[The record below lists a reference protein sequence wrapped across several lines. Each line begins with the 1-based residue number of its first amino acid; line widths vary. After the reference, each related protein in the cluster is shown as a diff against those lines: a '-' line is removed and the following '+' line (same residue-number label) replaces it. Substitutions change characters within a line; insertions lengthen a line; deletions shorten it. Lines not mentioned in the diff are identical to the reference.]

1 MQESGDIEVP
11 LVEQWDIGGDLASP
25 VLAQG
30 LASALQTAFVI
41 LSIYMGLGMLSQP
54 YALRVGGWAS
64 LTFLI
69 SAGALFLGSAVM
81 VSRACEL
88 LPPGHEQNYSGL
100 GHAVWGSRG
109 RILVSIIA
117 GMELLGGAIIATAV
131 MFEQFEILLP
141 EKGILGL
148 SPFSAAIVLTSCC
161 LYPALILPDVAHVAP
176 LSAAGSVAASSVA
189 VAVISLLFIDFQR
202 AKIPRQPPAQHALAR
217 WPGML
222 QSLGIFAVS
231 MSGHST
237 LPALRVGMQQ
247 PTKFLKA
254 FIGAFITMI
263 AIYASVAASGY
274 YYWGEDST
282 PVVTYDLAKNSPF
295 SRHSGKRH
303 PSWLDWIAIDDFLAF
318 MVLIT
323 CSAKVPAL
331 TMVLS
336 DLISGLLHT
345 SDSSATVADA
355 DDLQVVAQA
364 QRLQGWKEF
373 RRRRQQLTYRV
384 LLCTV
389 SLGVAILAK
398 DNLGELLS
406 LVGGG
411 CSMATSLILPT
422 AFYSKLS
429 WHDHS
434 FHGKLILRTLLIFGL
449 ILLLL
454 VGGIDLNSLWHKMQ

>member
-1 MQESGDIEVP
+1 
-11 LVEQWDIGGDLASP
+11 
-25 VLAQG
+25 
-30 LASALQTAFVI
+30 
-41 LSIYMGLGMLSQP
+41 MLSQP

-64 LTFLI
+64 LIFLI

-109 RILVSIIA
+109 RVLVSIIA

-161 LYPALILPDVAHVAP
+161 LYPALTLPDVAHVAP

-189 VAVISLLFIDFQR
+189 IAVISLLFIDFQR
-202 AKIPRQPPAQHALAR
+202 AKIPLQPPAQHALAR

-263 AIYASVAASGY
+263 AIYASVATSGY
-274 YYWGEDST
+274 YYWGDDTT

-303 PSWLDWIAIDDFLAF
+303 PSWLDWIAIDKFLAF

-345 SDSSATVADA
+345 SDSSASVADA
-355 DDLQVVAQA
+355 DHLQVVAQA
-364 QRLQGWKEF
+364 QRKEQGWKEF

-434 FHGKLILRTLLIFGL
+434 FLGKLTLRTLLVFGL

-454 VGGIDLNSLWHKMQ
+454 VGGIDLNNMWHKV